1 MTAEYHI
8 PLPLIPKR
16 ECYFAR
22 YCTKYCAGVWIVVDI
37 SLDDVLPIPGIT
49 TCRKRPSGCVIEEMP
64 DGTSKVGKFKRF
76 CIKYYNS
83 LISLVLIYHV

>member
-1 MTAEYHI
+1 M
-8 PLPLIPKR
+8 
-16 ECYFAR
+16 
-22 YCTKYCAGVWIVVDI
+22 VDI